1 MWPCLGGPAEAPRS
15 RPHSSHITHL
25 PGAGHPWEDWPCP
38 LAGRAPEGPEGA
50 PPKAQGS
57 LGWEA
62 DQALPCLGRREGR
75 AGSPTQPGAQL
86 LGKGQA
92 GPSSLK
98 PIPPAGVSADQGT
111 PRTSP
116 QWPRSPA
123 ACSHPPSTG
132 LCEDGYLV
140 PCPARQHPAVHNW
153 ALTRRISRTPKA
165 RLLRGH
171 TSSPSPAL
179 GVCHS
184 RHPLLAPHP
193 LQASPPSLPGSSRI
207 TN

>member
-1 MWPCLGGPAEAPRS
+1 MLLCGQEATSRLEVSLLCSQEGLSRGPLGGKRPARGRPR
-15 RPHSSHITHL
+15 L
-25 PGAGHPWEDWPCP
+25 GEEC
-38 LAGRAPEGPEGA
+38 GRALGDLPRLPAHAPTPPTSLTSQGRGTPGRTGHALWLEGPLRARKG
-50 PPKAQGS
+50 
-57 LGWEA
+57 
-62 DQALPCLGRREGR
+62 LPLRHREVWVGRRTRLCPAWGVGNGR

-98 PIPPAGVSADQGT
+98 PIPSAGVSADQGT

-140 PCPARQHPAVHNW
+140 
-153 ALTRRISRTPKA
+153 
-165 RLLRGH
+165 
-171 TSSPSPAL
+171 
-179 GVCHS
+179 
-184 RHPLLAPHP
+184 LLASTR
-193 LQASPPSLPGSSRI
+193 QFI
-207 TN
+207 TGH

>member
-1 MWPCLGGPAEAPRS
+1 MLLCGREATSRLEVSLLCSQEGLSRGPLGGKRPARGRPRLGEECG
-15 RPHSSHITHL
+15 RALGDLPRLPATPPLLPHHSP

-57 LGWEA
+57 LGWEV

-140 PCPARQHPAVHNW
+140 
-153 ALTRRISRTPKA
+153 
-165 RLLRGH
+165 
-171 TSSPSPAL
+171 
-179 GVCHS
+179 
-184 RHPLLAPHP
+184 LLASTR
-193 LQASPPSLPGSSRI
+193 QFI
-207 TN
+207 TGH